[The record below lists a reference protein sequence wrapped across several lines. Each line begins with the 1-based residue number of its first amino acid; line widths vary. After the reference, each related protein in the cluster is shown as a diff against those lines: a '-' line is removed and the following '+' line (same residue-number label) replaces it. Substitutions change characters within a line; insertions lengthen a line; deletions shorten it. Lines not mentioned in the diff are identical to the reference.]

1 MIKMFYFSS
10 GLAVIAEKTV
20 DEKGR
25 VSWKYPMILQN
36 MIDPTGKAVVALQSA
51 VSFTKS
57 IEIVPQN
64 LKPNLLFEDEVTEK
78 MKATYEDTVEKFR
91 IKRAGIEP
99 PPAGLTDKM
108 LKLGG

>member
-1 MIKMFYFSS
+1 MFYFSS

-36 MIDPTGKAVVALQSA
+36 VIDPTGKAVVALQAA
-51 VSFTKS
+51 VSFTKN
-57 IEIVPQN
+57 IEIMPQN
-64 LKPNLLFEDEVTEK
+64 LNHNLLFEDEVTDK
-78 MKATYEDTVEKFR
+78 MRAIYEETVEKFR
-91 IKRAGIEP
+91 AKRAGIES
-99 PPAGLTDKM
+99 PPAGLTDKL